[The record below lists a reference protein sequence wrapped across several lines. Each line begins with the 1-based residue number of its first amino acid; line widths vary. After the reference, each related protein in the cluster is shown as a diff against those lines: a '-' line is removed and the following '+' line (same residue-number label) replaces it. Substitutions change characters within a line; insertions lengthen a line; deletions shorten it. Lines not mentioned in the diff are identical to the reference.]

1 MDDFKK
7 RLLSMKNKTK
17 AERNKNG
24 KEYMPYK
31 KYYDD
36 ENDEEQEVIL
46 LNKKRLDNSEK
57 EEELNQCTQK
67 DEIIEKEDKKSV
79 IKDNN
84 QENNEDKEENN
95 KKDVIND
102 NDNNKIINL
111 KEEEEKNT
119 KDNIKEKEEEKEKDK
134 NKVEDKD
141 KDKEKESDKPKKNR
155 KYKLTIKPS
164 YITIEKRDNTKKRVV
179 DATQFSN
186 EYKSNELFNW
196 INIVLEDWEQYII
209 ENLNDKRV
217 KSNFVSKELEKYK
230 QCTQNIRP
238 LLNLLQERKLHQ
250 VILDKLFK
258 VMVFAENRDL
268 LNANDRY
275 IDLSIGNAAWPMG
288 LTMVGIHQRTGKSS
302 VAPTQVA
309 YILNDEETKKY
320 LQSIRR
326 ILSFLQVRYNIS
338 PSQSVYN

>member
-31 KYYDD
+31 KYFDD

-46 LNKKRLDNSEK
+46 LNKKRLDDSEK
-57 EEELNQCTQK
+57 EEELKQSIQK
-67 DEIIEKEDKKSV
+67 DEIIEREHKKS
-79 IKDNN
+79 INKENDQEDN
-84 QENNEDKEENN
+84 ESKEENK
-95 KKDVIND
+95 KKDVNND
-102 NDNNKIINL
+102 NDNNKTINL
-111 KEEEEKNT
+111 KEEEENNSK
-119 KDNIKEKEEEKEKDK
+119 
-134 NKVEDKD
+134 DKD
-141 KDKEKESDKPKKNR
+141 KDKDEGKDEEKKKEDDKPKKNR

-288 LTMVGIHQRTGKSS
+288 LTMVGIHQRTGKST

>member
-31 KYYDD
+31 KYFDD

-46 LNKKRLDNSEK
+46 LNKKRLDDSEK
-57 EEELNQCTQK
+57 EEELKQSIQK
-67 DEIIEKEDKKSV
+67 DEIIEREHKKS
-79 IKDNN
+79 ISKENDQEDN
-84 QENNEDKEENN
+84 ESKEENK
-95 KKDVIND
+95 KKDVNKD
-102 NDNNKIINL
+102 NDNNKTINL
-111 KEEEEKNT
+111 KEEEENNSK
-119 KDNIKEKEEEKEKDK
+119 
-134 NKVEDKD
+134 DKD
-141 KDKEKESDKPKKNR
+141 KDKDEEKGKDEEKKKEDDKSKKNR

-288 LTMVGIHQRTGKSS
+288 LTMVGIHQRTGKST

>member
-46 LNKKRLDNSEK
+46 LNKKRLENSEK
-57 EEELNQCTQK
+57 EEELSQSIQK
-67 DEIIEKEDKKSV
+67 DEIKEKEHKKSV
-79 IKDNN
+79 NKENDQEDNKS
-84 QENNEDKEENN
+84 KEENN
-95 KKDVIND
+95 KKDINKD
-102 NDNNKIINL
+102 NDNENNKTINL
-111 KEEEEKNT
+111 KEEEENNCK
-119 KDNIKEKEEEKEKDK
+119 
-134 NKVEDKD
+134 DKD
-141 KDKEKESDKPKKNR
+141 KDDEKDKDEEKKKEDENSKKKR

-288 LTMVGIHQRTGKSS
+288 LTMVGIHQRTGKST

>member
-17 AERNKNG
+17 AERNKSG

-31 KYYDD
+31 KYFDD

-46 LNKKRLDNSEK
+46 LNKKRLENSDK
-57 EEELNQCTQK
+57 EEELNQFIQK
-67 DEIIEKEDKKSV
+67 DEILEKEEKKSFSKEKDR
-79 IKDNN
+79 KDN
-84 QENNEDKEENN
+84 EAKEENKEKEIN
-95 KKDVIND
+95 NDKD
-102 NDNNKIINL
+102 NKIINL
-111 KEEEEKNT
+111 KEEEEEN
-119 KDNIKEKEEEKEKDK
+119 NIKDKDKDEEKEKDEEK
-134 NKVEDKD
+134 KKED
-141 KDKEKESDKPKKNR
+141 DKPKKKR

-288 LTMVGIHQRTGKSS
+288 LTMVGIHQRTGKST

>member
-31 KYYDD
+31 KYFDD

-46 LNKKRLDNSEK
+46 LNKKRLDDSEK
-57 EEELNQCTQK
+57 EEELKQSIQK
-67 DEIIEKEDKKSV
+67 DEIIEREHKKS
-79 IKDNN
+79 ISKENDQEDN
-84 QENNEDKEENN
+84 ESKEENK
-95 KKDVIND
+95 KKDVNKD
-102 NDNNKIINL
+102 NDNNKTINL
-111 KEEEEKNT
+111 KEEEENNSKDIDKDKN
-119 KDNIKEKEEEKEKDK
+119 EEKDK
-134 NKVEDKD
+134 DEEKKKEDD
-141 KDKEKESDKPKKNR
+141 KSKKNR

-288 LTMVGIHQRTGKSS
+288 LTMVGIHQRTGKST

>member
-36 ENDEEQEVIL
+36 ENDEEQEIIL
-46 LNKKRLDNSEK
+46 LNKKRLENSEK
-57 EEELNQCTQK
+57 EEELSQSIQK
-67 DEIIEKEDKKSV
+67 DEIKEKEHKKSVNKENDQEDKKY
-79 IKDNN
+79 
-84 QENNEDKEENN
+84 KEENN
-95 KKDVIND
+95 KKDINKD
-102 NDNNKIINL
+102 NDNENNKTINL
-111 KEEEEKNT
+111 KEEEENNCK
-119 KDNIKEKEEEKEKDK
+119 
-134 NKVEDKD
+134 DKD
-141 KDKEKESDKPKKNR
+141 KDEQKDKDDEKDKDEEKKKEDENSKKKR

-288 LTMVGIHQRTGKSS
+288 LTMVGIHQRTGKST

>member
-17 AERNKNG
+17 AERNENG

-46 LNKKRLDNSEK
+46 LNKKRLENSEK
-57 EEELNQCTQK
+57 EEELSQSIQK
-67 DEIIEKEDKKSV
+67 DEIKEKEHKKSV
-79 IKDNN
+79 NKENDQEDNKS
-84 QENNEDKEENN
+84 KEENN
-95 KKDVIND
+95 KKDINKD
-102 NDNNKIINL
+102 NDNENNKTINL
-111 KEEEEKNT
+111 KEEEENNCK
-119 KDNIKEKEEEKEKDK
+119 
-134 NKVEDKD
+134 DKD
-141 KDKEKESDKPKKNR
+141 KDDEKDKDEEKKKEDENSKKKR

-288 LTMVGIHQRTGKSS
+288 LTMVGIHQRTGKST

>member
-17 AERNKNG
+17 AERNKGG

-36 ENDEEQEVIL
+36 ENEEEQEQEVIL

-57 EEELNQCTQK
+57 EEELNQFIQK
-67 DEIIEKEDKKSV
+67 DEILEKEKKKSVSKERDIKDNEAKEDKEKEV
-79 IKDNN
+79 NNDKD
-84 QENNEDKEENN
+84 
-95 KKDVIND
+95 
-102 NDNNKIINL
+102 NKIINL
-111 KEEEEKNT
+111 KEEEEEN
-119 KDNIKEKEEEKEKDK
+119 NIKDKDKDEEKEKDEEK
-134 NKVEDKD
+134 KKED
-141 KDKEKESDKPKKNR
+141 DKPKKNR

>member
-1 MDDFKK
+1 MMKMKK
-7 RLLSMKNKTK
+7 SKSKNKK
-17 AERNKNG
+17 L
-24 KEYMPYK
+24 
-31 KYYDD
+31 YY
-36 ENDEEQEVIL
+36 L
-46 LNKKRLDNSEK
+46 KRPNKKRLENSDK
-57 EEELNQCTQK
+57 EEELNQFIQK
-67 DEIIEKEDKKSV
+67 DEILEKEEKKSV
-79 IKDNN
+79 SKEKDLKDN
-84 QENNEDKEENN
+84 ETKEENKEKEVN
-95 KKDVIND
+95 NDKD
-102 NDNNKIINL
+102 NKIINL
-111 KEEEEKNT
+111 KEEEEKEN
-119 KDNIKEKEEEKEKDK
+119 NIK
-134 NKVEDKD
+134 DKD
-141 KDKEKESDKPKKNR
+141 KDKDEGKDEEKKKEDEKPKKNR

-258 VMVFAENRDL
+258 VMMFAENRDL

-288 LTMVGIHQRTGKSS
+288 LTMVGIHQRTGKST

>member
-36 ENDEEQEVIL
+36 ENDEEQEIIL
-46 LNKKRLDNSEK
+46 LNKKRLENSEK
-57 EEELNQCTQK
+57 EEELSQSIQK
-67 DEIIEKEDKKSV
+67 DEIKEKEHKKSV
-79 IKDNN
+79 NKENDQEDNKS
-84 QENNEDKEENN
+84 KEENN
-95 KKDVIND
+95 KKDINKD
-102 NDNNKIINL
+102 NDNENNKTINL
-111 KEEEEKNT
+111 KEEEE
-119 KDNIKEKEEEKEKDK
+119 NIYK
-134 NKVEDKD
+134 DKD
-141 KDKEKESDKPKKNR
+141 KDDEKDKDEEKKKEDEKSKKNR

-288 LTMVGIHQRTGKSS
+288 LTMVGIHQRTGKST

>member
-17 AERNKNG
+17 EERNKNG

-36 ENDEEQEVIL
+36 ENDEEQEIIL
-46 LNKKRLDNSEK
+46 LNKKRLENSEK
-57 EEELNQCTQK
+57 EEELSQSIQK
-67 DEIIEKEDKKSV
+67 DEIKEKEHKKSV
-79 IKDNN
+79 NKENDQKDNKS
-84 QENNEDKEENN
+84 KEENN
-95 KKDVIND
+95 KKDINKD
-102 NDNNKIINL
+102 NDNENNKTINL
-111 KEEEEKNT
+111 KEEEENNYK
-119 KDNIKEKEEEKEKDK
+119 
-134 NKVEDKD
+134 DKD
-141 KDKEKESDKPKKNR
+141 KDEQKDKDDEKGKDEEKKKEDENSKKKR

-288 LTMVGIHQRTGKSS
+288 LTMVGIHQRTGKST

>member
-17 AERNKNG
+17 AERNKSG

-36 ENDEEQEVIL
+36 ENEEEQEQEVIL
-46 LNKKRLDNSEK
+46 LNKKRLENSDK
-57 EEELNQCTQK
+57 EELNQFIQK
-67 DEIIEKEDKKSV
+67 DKILEKEEKKSV
-79 IKDNN
+79 SKEKDLKDN
-84 QENNEDKEENN
+84 ETKEENKEKEVN
-95 KKDVIND
+95 NDKD
-102 NDNNKIINL
+102 NKIINL
-111 KEEEEKNT
+111 KEEEEKEN
-119 KDNIKEKEEEKEKDK
+119 NIK
-134 NKVEDKD
+134 DKD
-141 KDKEKESDKPKKNR
+141 KDKDEGKDEEKKKEDEKPKKNR

-288 LTMVGIHQRTGKSS
+288 LTMVGIHQRTGKST

>member
-46 LNKKRLDNSEK
+46 LNKKRLENSEK
-57 EEELNQCTQK
+57 EEELSQSIQK
-67 DEIIEKEDKKSV
+67 DEIKEKENKKSV
-79 IKDNN
+79 NKENDQEDNKS
-84 QENNEDKEENN
+84 KEENN
-95 KKDVIND
+95 KKDINKD
-102 NDNNKIINL
+102 NDNENNKTINL
-111 KEEEEKNT
+111 KEEEENNCKY
-119 KDNIKEKEEEKEKDK
+119 KDKDDEKDK
-134 NKVEDKD
+134 DEEKKKED
-141 KDKEKESDKPKKNR
+141 ENSKKKR

-288 LTMVGIHQRTGKSS
+288 LTMVGIHQRTGKST

>member
-46 LNKKRLDNSEK
+46 LNKKRLENSEK
-57 EEELNQCTQK
+57 EEELSQSIQK
-67 DEIIEKEDKKSV
+67 DEIKEKEHKKSV
-79 IKDNN
+79 NKENDQEDNKS
-84 QENNEDKEENN
+84 KEENN
-95 KKDVIND
+95 KKDINKD
-102 NDNNKIINL
+102 NDNENNKTINL
-111 KEEEEKNT
+111 KEEEENNCKY
-119 KDNIKEKEEEKEKDK
+119 KDKDDEKDK
-134 NKVEDKD
+134 DEEKKKED
-141 KDKEKESDKPKKNR
+141 ENSKKKR

-288 LTMVGIHQRTGKSS
+288 LTMVGIHQRTGKST

>member
-36 ENDEEQEVIL
+36 ENDEEQEIIL

-57 EEELNQCTQK
+57 EEELNESIQK
-67 DEIIEKEDKKSV
+67 DEIKEKEHKKSV
-79 IKDNN
+79 NKENDQEDNKS
-84 QENNEDKEENN
+84 KEENN
-95 KKDVIND
+95 KKDINKD
-102 NDNNKIINL
+102 NDNENNKTINL
-111 KEEEEKNT
+111 KEEEENNFK
-119 KDNIKEKEEEKEKDK
+119 
-134 NKVEDKD
+134 DKD
-141 KDKEKESDKPKKNR
+141 KDEQKYKDDEKDKDEEKKKEDENSKKKR

-288 LTMVGIHQRTGKSS
+288 LTMVGIHQRTGKST

>member
-31 KYYDD
+31 KYFDD

-46 LNKKRLDNSEK
+46 LNKKRLDDSEK
-57 EEELNQCTQK
+57 EEELKQSIQK
-67 DEIIEKEDKKSV
+67 DEIREREHKKS
-79 IKDNN
+79 INKENDQEDN
-84 QENNEDKEENN
+84 ESKEENK
-95 KKDVIND
+95 KKDVNND
-102 NDNNKIINL
+102 NDNNKTINL
-111 KEEEEKNT
+111 KEEEENNSK
-119 KDNIKEKEEEKEKDK
+119 
-134 NKVEDKD
+134 DKD
-141 KDKEKESDKPKKNR
+141 KDKDEEKGKDEEKKKEDDKSKKNR

-288 LTMVGIHQRTGKSS
+288 LTMVGIHQRTGKST

>member
-7 RLLSMKNKTK
+7 KFLLMKNKTK
-17 AERNKNG
+17 EERNKTGN
-24 KEYMPYK
+24 EYMPYQ
-31 KYYDD
+31 KYYQ
-36 ENDEEQEVIL
+36 ENQEDNEDEEGEIHIKL
-46 LNKKRLDNSEK
+46 LNKKRADNLEDEKDIKNNNKEK
-57 EEELNQCTQK
+57 EESNK
-67 DEIIEKEDKKSV
+67 NKNKKKEEG
-79 IKDNN
+79 NN
-84 QENNEDKEENN
+84 DKEIN
-95 KKDVIND
+95 KND
-102 NDNNKIINL
+102 NKIINL
-111 KEEEEKNT
+111 KEGEEKN
-119 KDNIKEKEEEKEKDK
+119 KEEKDEK
-134 NKVEDKD
+134 NVGVGR
-141 KDKEKESDKPKKNR
+141 KKK

-164 YITIEKRDNTKKRVV
+164 YITIEKRDNTKKKVV
-179 DATQFSN
+179 DSTQFSN
-186 EYKSNELFNW
+186 EYKSEELFNW
-196 INIVLEDWEQYII
+196 IHIVLEDWEQYIL
-209 ENLNDKRV
+209 ENINDKSI
-217 KSNFVSKELEKYK
+217 KSNVVSKELEKYK
-230 QCTQNIRP
+230 QCSQNIKP
-238 LLNLLQERKLHQ
+238 LLTSLQERNLNQ

-309 YILNDEETKKY
+309 YILNDEATKKY

>member
-17 AERNKNG
+17 EERNKNG

-46 LNKKRLDNSEK
+46 LNKKRLENSEK
-57 EEELNQCTQK
+57 EEELSQSIQK
-67 DEIIEKEDKKSV
+67 DEIKEKEHKKSV
-79 IKDNN
+79 NKENDQKDNKS
-84 QENNEDKEENN
+84 KEENN
-95 KKDVIND
+95 KKDINKD
-102 NDNNKIINL
+102 NDNENNKTINL
-111 KEEEEKNT
+111 KEEEENNYK
-119 KDNIKEKEEEKEKDK
+119 
-134 NKVEDKD
+134 DKD
-141 KDKEKESDKPKKNR
+141 KDEQKDKDDEKGKDEEKKKEDENSKKKR

-288 LTMVGIHQRTGKSS
+288 LTMVGIHQRTGKST

>member
-31 KYYDD
+31 KYFDD

-46 LNKKRLDNSEK
+46 LNKKRLDDSEK
-57 EEELNQCTQK
+57 EKELKQSIQK
-67 DEIIEKEDKKSV
+67 EEIIEGEHKKS
-79 IKDNN
+79 INKENDQEDN
-84 QENNEDKEENN
+84 ESKEENK
-95 KKDVIND
+95 KKDVNND
-102 NDNNKIINL
+102 NDNNKTINL
-111 KEEEEKNT
+111 KEAEENNSK
-119 KDNIKEKEEEKEKDK
+119 
-134 NKVEDKD
+134 DKD
-141 KDKEKESDKPKKNR
+141 KDKDEEKDKDVEKKKEDDKSKKNR

-288 LTMVGIHQRTGKSS
+288 LTMVGIHQRTGKST